1 MGSGIYKLTH
11 GKKNLVKILIAD
23 LKYSRVK
30 ESIERTFSP
39 RAVLTSS
46 GYCVL
51 VAASRHVFTA
61 APAGRDTH
69 MPPVLTISV
78 NGTSRLRGSGER

>member
-1 MGSGIYKLTH
+1 MV
-11 GKKNLVKILIAD
+11 KNLVNILIAD
-23 LKYSRVK
+23 LK
-30 ESIERTFSP
+30 ESVEQTFSP

-78 NGTSRLRGSGER
+78 NGTSRLRGSRER